1 MNSCFLKV
9 RCSRNNLRQGSN
21 ILDILPYTTSLSVP
35 EKKSKRSKP
44 VPEVTKSSIKHNEQ
58 NLDKFIVSNR
68 EKEAEEGYGV
78 DVVMNEDGTMYAVSD

>member
-1 MNSCFLKV
+1 
-9 RCSRNNLRQGSN
+9 LRQGSN

-44 VPEVTKSSIKHNEQ
+44 VPEVTKGSIKHNEQ

-68 EKEAEEGYGV
+68 EKEAEEGNGV
-78 DVVMNEDGTMYAVSD
+78 DVVMNEDGTMYAISD